1 MRKLLTLM
9 AASIGGWLGWWL
21 GARVGM
27 MTGFFLSVIG
37 AALGVYAAQRIT
49 RDYLG

>member
-1 MRKLLTLM
+1 MRRLLTLM
-9 AASIGGWLGWWL
+9 AVSLGGSLGWWL

-37 AALGVYAAQRIT
+37 MAVGLYAAQRAI